1 MTRKGMTLVAAGL
14 LAAGLVWSN
23 RGERP
28 APDTAL
34 AKTARN
40 TSLIAAAGRTE
51 PTSEE
56 VKVGPEMAG
65 KLRRVMVDE
74 GDRVR
79 KGQVI
84 AVLENEDYA
93 ARIALAEATLKE
105 RLAALDRIVNGARA
119 EERRE
124 SGALVREAEAVVEN
138 AKAEVERRRS
148 LLDRG
153 AVSRMEFDQVERE
166 HRVAVARLDAARE
179 RAAFVNADARDDE
192 RRRAEAEVERARAQ
206 IAEAR
211 ALLDKTLVKAP
222 LDGVVLQR
230 HHKTG
235 ESVTTSD
242 RIVTLGD
249 TSRLMVRVDVDETD
263 VAKLALGQTAWV
275 RADAY
280 GDRKFPGRVTRV
292 GEMLGR
298 KNVRTD
304 EPSERVDKKILETLV
319 LLDDG
324 VRLPV
329 GLRVDAYIQVQ

>member
-1 MTRKGMTLVAAGL
+1 MTRKRMVWVAASL
-14 LAAGLVWSN
+14 LAAGLIWSN

-28 APDTAL
+28 APL
-34 AKTARN
+34 ATSAN
-40 TSLIAAAGRTE
+40 TVQRSSVIAAAGRTE
-51 PTSEE
+51 PSSEE
-56 VKVGPEMAG
+56 VKVGPEIPG
-65 KLRRVMVDE
+65 KLRQVMVEE

-84 AVLENEDYA
+84 AVLENEDFA
-93 ARIALAEATLKE
+93 ARIALAEATMKE
-105 RLAALDRIVNGARA
+105 RQAALDRIVNGARA

-124 SGALVREAEAVVEN
+124 SLALVREAAAVVDN
-138 AKAEVERRRS
+138 TRAEVERRRS

-166 HRVAVARLDAARE
+166 HRVAVARLEAARE
-179 RAAFVNADARDDE
+179 RAAFVGAEARDDE
-192 RRRAEAEVERARAQ
+192 RRRAEAEVDRARAQ

-263 VAKLALGQTAWV
+263 VAKLAVGQAAWV

-280 GDRKFPGRVTRV
+280 GDRRFAGRVTRI

-319 LLDDG
+319 LLDRG
-324 VRLPV
+324 IKLPV
-329 GLRVDAYIQVQ
+329 GLRVDAYIEAK

>member
-1 MTRKGMTLVAAGL
+1 MTRKSMILTAAGL

-23 RGERP
+23 RGERLG
-28 APDTAL
+28 PDTAL
-34 AKTARN
+34 AKTARD

-51 PTSEE
+51 PSSEE
-56 VKVGPEMAG
+56 VKIGPEVAG

-79 KGQVI
+79 QGQVI

-93 ARIALAEATLKE
+93 ARIALAEAALKE
-105 RLAALDRIVNGARA
+105 RQAVLDRIVNGARA

-124 SGALVREAEAVVEN
+124 SRALVREAEAVVEN
-138 AKAEVERRRS
+138 ARAEVERRRS

-166 HRVAVARLDAARE
+166 HRVAAARLDAARE
-179 RAAFVNADARDDE
+179 RAAFINADAREDE
-192 RRRAEAEVERARAQ
+192 RRRAEAELDRARAQ

-222 LDGVVLQR
+222 LNGVVLRR

-235 ESVTTSD
+235 ESVSPSD

-263 VAKLALGQTAWV
+263 VAKLAIGQTAWV

-298 KNVRTD
+298 KNLRTD

-319 LLDDG
+319 LLDTG